1 MSRVILINNQTAG
14 NNKKKIFQYKVE
26 TRHATDQNFQLCEK
40 EFRNNFAVGVE
51 LGAQLTI
58 YHKGKVVVDLAG
70 KVLEKPYKPEKK
82 TNEIGDKCIN
92 NENRELMATIIEYS
106 HQSLQTVY
114 SSTKNLTAM
123 CVAKC
128 VEKGHFLYNDK
139 VCKHWPEF
147 GNNGKENITI
157 ADVLRHDAG
166 LFRFHRQGKPK
177 DVMDQK
183 KMFKLIE
190 DSPLNYFKSVHTPR
204 PESFI
209 APPADGKRR
218 GYHGVSRGCILGCL
232 IQKVDGRELQQFFKE
247 EIVNL
252 LPEKLNG
259 NVYISQTEEEQ
270 KKHHFADMAPYQS
283 RWCQTDPDIGLYLG
297 GGKMAK
303 FAKEN
308 QRDGSIFL
316 MNSVSFG
323 FPNSVMSRA
332 LTIGSASGTC
342 NAFGLGTLAAVMA
355 GKGTLN
361 GVQILSEETY
371 DLAHSAIT
379 QKYDD
384 VLLEEERFAQGGFA
398 EFRLTHLSRETSEGR
413 GSLIGGANNFGLEG
427 SFYGWGG
434 SGGSAFC
441 WSPEYEI
448 GFAYTMNGMA
458 SFTLGGPR
466 TTRIFNG
473 LFESLKQMGYE

>member
-166 LFRFHRQGKPK
+166 LFRFHRQGKPE

-183 KMFKLIE
+183 KMFKL
-190 DSPLNYFKSVHTPR
+190 
-204 PESFI
+204 
-209 APPADGKRR
+209 RR
-218 GYHGVSRGCILGCL
+218 RY
-232 IQKVDGRELQQFFKE
+232 
-247 EIVNL
+247 
-252 LPEKLNG
+252 
-259 NVYISQTEEEQ
+259 
-270 KKHHFADMAPYQS
+270 
-283 RWCQTDPDIGLYLG
+283 
-297 GGKMAK
+297 
-303 FAKEN
+303 
-308 QRDGSIFL
+308 
-316 MNSVSFG
+316 
-323 FPNSVMSRA
+323 
-332 LTIGSASGTC
+332 
-342 NAFGLGTLAAVMA
+342 
-355 GKGTLN
+355 
-361 GVQILSEETY
+361 LSEIKKIS
-371 DLAHSAIT
+371 DI
-379 QKYDD
+379 Q
-384 VLLEEERFAQGGFA
+384 LLF
-398 EFRLTHLSRETSEGR
+398 
-413 GSLIGGANNFGLEG
+413 
-427 SFYGWGG
+427 
-434 SGGSAFC
+434 
-441 WSPEYEI
+441 
-448 GFAYTMNGMA
+448 
-458 SFTLGGPR
+458 
-466 TTRIFNG
+466 
-473 LFESLKQMGYE
+473 